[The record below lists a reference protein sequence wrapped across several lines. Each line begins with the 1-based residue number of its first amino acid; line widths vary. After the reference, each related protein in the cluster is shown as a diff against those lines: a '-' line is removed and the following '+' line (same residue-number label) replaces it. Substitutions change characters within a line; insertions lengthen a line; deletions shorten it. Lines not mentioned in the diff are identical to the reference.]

1 MTFDLAKLDTAKVA
15 EEGAELHV
23 AHPTTGEDLGI
34 TITLIGTDSKT
45 FRDISKSRATAS
57 LKKKTR
63 EIDLDQNEQDSIELL
78 ARCTKGW
85 ARRDARPRRRPPRM
99 DRIEGTHTSSSCS
112 PFRTQASSSCGPFRT
127 RDLVGDG
134 P

>member
-1 MTFDLAKLDTAKVA
+1 MTFDLATLDTAKVA
-15 EEGAELHV
+15 EEGAELRV

-57 LKKKTR
+57 LKKKSR

-85 ARRDARPRRRPPRM
+85 SGITENGKDIPFTHENAVKLYTKYLWLREQI
-99 DRIEGTHTSSSCS
+99 DRFMADRSNFLPS
-112 PFRTQASSSCGPFRT
+112 A
-127 RDLVGDG
+127 
-134 P
+134 

>member
-15 EEGAELHV
+15 EEGAELRV

-63 EIDLDQNEQDSIELL
+63 EIDLDQNESDAVDLL
-78 ARCTKGW
+78 AKCTKGW
-85 ARRDARPRRRPPRM
+85 SG
-99 DRIEGTHTSSSCS
+99 ITENGKEVVFSY
-112 PFRTQASSSCGPFRT
+112 T
-127 RDLVGDG
+127 RSYLS
-134 P
+134 

>member
-15 EEGAELHV
+15 EEGAELRV

-63 EIDLDQNEQDSIELL
+63 EIDLDQNESDAVDLL
-78 ARCTKGW
+78 AKCTKGW
-85 ARRDARPRRRPPRM
+85 NGITENGKEVVFNYDNAVKLYTKYLWLREQI
-99 DRIEGTHTSSSCS
+99 DRFMADRSNFLPS
-112 PFRTQASSSCGPFRT
+112 A
-127 RDLVGDG
+127 
-134 P
+134 

>member
-15 EEGAELHV
+15 EEGAELRV

-45 FRDISKSRATAS
+45 FRDISKSRAAAS

-63 EIDLDQNEQDSIELL
+63 EIDLDQNESDAVELL
-78 ARCTKGW
+78 AKCTKGW
-85 ARRDARPRRRPPRM
+85 SGITENGKEVVFNYDNAVQLYTKYLWLREQI
-99 DRIEGTHTSSSCS
+99 DRFMADRSNFLPS
-112 PFRTQASSSCGPFRT
+112 A
-127 RDLVGDG
+127 
-134 P
+134 

>member
-15 EEGAELHV
+15 EEGAELRV

-45 FRDISKSRATAS
+45 FRDISKIRATMA

-85 ARRDARPRRRPPRM
+85 SGITENGKDIPFNHENAVQLYTKYLWLREQI
-99 DRIEGTHTSSSCS
+99 DRFMADRANFLPS
-112 PFRTQASSSCGPFRT
+112 A
-127 RDLVGDG
+127 
-134 P
+134 

>member
-15 EEGAELHV
+15 EEGAELRV

-34 TITLIGTDSKT
+34 VITLIGTDSKT
-45 FRDISKSRATAS
+45 FRDISKIRATMA

-63 EIDLDQNEQDSIELL
+63 EIDLNQNEQDSIELL

-85 ARRDARPRRRPPRM
+85 SGITENGKDIPFSHENAVELYTKYLWLREQI
-99 DRIEGTHTSSSCS
+99 DRFMADRSNFLPS
-112 PFRTQASSSCGPFRT
+112 A
-127 RDLVGDG
+127 
-134 P
+134 

>member
-15 EEGAELHV
+15 EEGAELRV

-63 EIDLDQNEQDSIELL
+63 EIDLDQNESDAVDLL
-78 ARCTKGW
+78 AKCTKGW
-85 ARRDARPRRRPPRM
+85 SGITENGKQVAFSYDNAVQLYTKYLWLREQI
-99 DRIEGTHTSSSCS
+99 DRFMADRANFLPS
-112 PFRTQASSSCGPFRT
+112 A
-127 RDLVGDG
+127 
-134 P
+134 

>member
-15 EEGAELHV
+15 EEGAELRV

-63 EIDLDQNEQDSIELL
+63 EIDLDQNESDAVDLL
-78 ARCTKGW
+78 AKCTKGW
-85 ARRDARPRRRPPRM
+85 AGITENGKEVAFSYDNAVQLYTKYLWLREQI
-99 DRIEGTHTSSSCS
+99 DRFMADRSNFLPS
-112 PFRTQASSSCGPFRT
+112 A
-127 RDLVGDG
+127 
-134 P
+134 

>member
-15 EEGAELHV
+15 EEGAELRV
-23 AHPTTGEDLGI
+23 AHPITGEDLGI

-63 EIDLDQNEQDSIELL
+63 EIDLDQNESEAVDLL
-78 ARCTKGW
+78 AKCTKGW
-85 ARRDARPRRRPPRM
+85 TGISENGKEVVFSFDNAVQLYTKYLWLREQI
-99 DRIEGTHTSSSCS
+99 DRFMADRSNFLPS
-112 PFRTQASSSCGPFRT
+112 A
-127 RDLVGDG
+127 
-134 P
+134 

>member
-63 EIDLDQNEQDSIELL
+63 EIDLDQNESDAVELL
-78 ARCTKGW
+78 AKCTKGW
-85 ARRDARPRRRPPRM
+85 TGITENGKEVAFSDDNAVQIYTKYLWLREQI
-99 DRIEGTHTSSSCS
+99 DRFMADRSNFLPS
-112 PFRTQASSSCGPFRT
+112 A
-127 RDLVGDG
+127 
-134 P
+134 

>member
-1 MTFDLAKLDTAKVA
+1 MSFDLAKLDTAKVA
-15 EEGAELHV
+15 EEGAELRV

-63 EIDLDQNEQDSIELL
+63 EIDLDQNESDAVELL
-78 ARCTKGW
+78 AKCTKGW
-85 ARRDARPRRRPPRM
+85 TGITENGKEVAFSYDNAVQLYTKYLWLREQI
-99 DRIEGTHTSSSCS
+99 DRFMADRSNFLPS
-112 PFRTQASSSCGPFRT
+112 A
-127 RDLVGDG
+127 
-134 P
+134 

>member
-15 EEGAELHV
+15 EEGAELRV

-63 EIDLDQNEQDSIELL
+63 EIDLDQNESDSVELL
-78 ARCTKGW
+78 AECTKGW
-85 ARRDARPRRRPPRM
+85 SGITENGKEIVFSFENAVQLYTKYLWLREQI
-99 DRIEGTHTSSSCS
+99 DRFMADRSNFLPS
-112 PFRTQASSSCGPFRT
+112 A
-127 RDLVGDG
+127 
-134 P
+134 

>member
-15 EEGAELHV
+15 EEGAELFV

-63 EIDLDQNEQDSIELL
+63 EIDLDQNESDAVELL
-78 ARCTKGW
+78 AKCTKGW
-85 ARRDARPRRRPPRM
+85 TGITENGKEVAFSFDNAVQLYTKYLWLREQI
-99 DRIEGTHTSSSCS
+99 DRFMADRANFLPS
-112 PFRTQASSSCGPFRT
+112 A
-127 RDLVGDG
+127 
-134 P
+134 

>member
-1 MTFDLAKLDTAKVA
+1 MSFDLAKLDTAKVA
-15 EEGAELHV
+15 EEGAELRV

-85 ARRDARPRRRPPRM
+85 SGITENGKDIPFGHENAVEIYTKYLWLREQI
-99 DRIEGTHTSSSCS
+99 DRFMADRSNFLPS
-112 PFRTQASSSCGPFRT
+112 A
-127 RDLVGDG
+127 
-134 P
+134 

>member
-1 MTFDLAKLDTAKVA
+1 MTFDLATLDTAKVA
-15 EEGAELHV
+15 EEGAELRV

-34 TITLIGTDSKT
+34 SITLIGTDSKT
-45 FRDISKSRATAS
+45 FRDISKIRATMA

-85 ARRDARPRRRPPRM
+85 SGITENGKDIPFNHENAVQLYTKYLWLREQI
-99 DRIEGTHTSSSCS
+99 DRFMADRSNFLPS
-112 PFRTQASSSCGPFRT
+112 A
-127 RDLVGDG
+127 
-134 P
+134 

>member
-1 MTFDLAKLDTAKVA
+1 MSFDLAKLDTAKVA
-15 EEGAELHV
+15 EEGAELRV

-63 EIDLDQNEQDSIELL
+63 EIDLDQNESDAVELL
-78 ARCTKGW
+78 AKCTKGW
-85 ARRDARPRRRPPRM
+85 TGITESGVEVPFSYENAVKLYTKYLWLREQI
-99 DRIEGTHTSSSCS
+99 DRFMVDRSNFLPS
-112 PFRTQASSSCGPFRT
+112 A
-127 RDLVGDG
+127 
-134 P
+134 

>member
-15 EEGAELHV
+15 EEGAELRV

-45 FRDISKSRATAS
+45 FRDISKIRATMA

-85 ARRDARPRRRPPRM
+85 SGITENGKDIPFNHENAVQLYTKYLWLREQI
-99 DRIEGTHTSSSCS
+99 DRFMADRSNFLPS
-112 PFRTQASSSCGPFRT
+112 A
-127 RDLVGDG
+127 
-134 P
+134 

>member
-1 MTFDLAKLDTAKVA
+1 MSFDLAKLDTAKVA

-63 EIDLDQNEQDSIELL
+63 EIDLDQNESDAVELL

-85 ARRDARPRRRPPRM
+85 SGITENGKDIPFGHENAVELYTKYLWLREQI
-99 DRIEGTHTSSSCS
+99 DRFMADRSNFLPS
-112 PFRTQASSSCGPFRT
+112 A
-127 RDLVGDG
+127 
-134 P
+134 

>member
-15 EEGAELHV
+15 EEGAELFV

-63 EIDLDQNEQDSIELL
+63 EIDLDQNESDAVELL
-78 ARCTKGW
+78 AKCTKGW
-85 ARRDARPRRRPPRM
+85 TGITENGKEVAFSYDNAVQLYTKYLWLREQI
-99 DRIEGTHTSSSCS
+99 DRFMADRANFLPS
-112 PFRTQASSSCGPFRT
+112 A
-127 RDLVGDG
+127 
-134 P
+134 

>member
-15 EEGAELHV
+15 EEGAELRV

-34 TITLIGTDSKT
+34 KIVLIGTDSKT
-45 FRDISKSRATAS
+45 FRDISKIRATMA

-85 ARRDARPRRRPPRM
+85 SGITENGKDIPFNHENAVELYTKYLWLREQI
-99 DRIEGTHTSSSCS
+99 DRFMADRSNFLPS
-112 PFRTQASSSCGPFRT
+112 A
-127 RDLVGDG
+127 
-134 P
+134 

>member
-1 MTFDLAKLDTAKVA
+1 MSFDLAKLDTAKVA
-15 EEGAELHV
+15 EEGAELRV

-63 EIDLDQNEQDSIELL
+63 EIDLDQNESDAVDLL
-78 ARCTKGW
+78 AKCTKGW
-85 ARRDARPRRRPPRM
+85 SGITENGKEVAFSFDNAVQLYTKYLWLREQI
-99 DRIEGTHTSSSCS
+99 DRFMADRSNFLPS
-112 PFRTQASSSCGPFRT
+112 A
-127 RDLVGDG
+127 
-134 P
+134 

>member
-15 EEGAELHV
+15 EEGAELRV

-45 FRDISKSRATAS
+45 FRDISKIRATMA

-85 ARRDARPRRRPPRM
+85 SGITENGKEVAFNHENAVDIYTKYLWLREQI
-99 DRIEGTHTSSSCS
+99 DRFMVDRSNFLPS
-112 PFRTQASSSCGPFRT
+112 A
-127 RDLVGDG
+127 
-134 P
+134 

>member
-15 EEGAELHV
+15 EEGAELRV

-63 EIDLDQNEQDSIELL
+63 EIDLDQNESDAVELL
-78 ARCTKGW
+78 AKCTKGW
-85 ARRDARPRRRPPRM
+85 TGITENGKEVAFSFDNAVQLYTKYLWLREQI
-99 DRIEGTHTSSSCS
+99 DRFMADRSNFLPS
-112 PFRTQASSSCGPFRT
+112 A
-127 RDLVGDG
+127 
-134 P
+134 

>member
-1 MTFDLAKLDTAKVA
+1 MTFDLATLDTSKVA
-15 EEGAELHV
+15 EEGAELLV

-34 TITLIGTDSKT
+34 KITLIGTDSKT

-57 LKKKTR
+57 LKKKSR

-85 ARRDARPRRRPPRM
+85 SGITENGKDIPFGHENAVELYTKYLWLREQI
-99 DRIEGTHTSSSCS
+99 DRFMADRSTFLPS
-112 PFRTQASSSCGPFRT
+112 A
-127 RDLVGDG
+127 
-134 P
+134 

>member
-15 EEGAELHV
+15 EEGAELRV

-63 EIDLDQNEQDSIELL
+63 EIDLDQNESDAVELL
-78 ARCTKGW
+78 AKCTKGW
-85 ARRDARPRRRPPRM
+85 TGITENGKEVAFSYDNAVQIYTKYLWLREQI
-99 DRIEGTHTSSSCS
+99 DRFMADRSNFLPS
-112 PFRTQASSSCGPFRT
+112 A
-127 RDLVGDG
+127 
-134 P
+134 

>member
-15 EEGAELHV
+15 EEGAELRV
-23 AHPTTGEDLGI
+23 AHPSTGEDLGI

-63 EIDLDQNEQDSIELL
+63 EIDLDQNESDAVELL
-78 ARCTKGW
+78 AKCTKGW
-85 ARRDARPRRRPPRM
+85 TGITENGKEVAFSYDNAVQLYTKYLWLREQI
-99 DRIEGTHTSSSCS
+99 DRFMADRANFLPS
-112 PFRTQASSSCGPFRT
+112 A
-127 RDLVGDG
+127 
-134 P
+134 

>member
-15 EEGAELHV
+15 EEGAELRV
-23 AHPTTGEDLGI
+23 AHPSTGEDLGI

-63 EIDLDQNEQDSIELL
+63 EIDLDQNESDAVELL
-78 ARCTKGW
+78 AKCTKGW
-85 ARRDARPRRRPPRM
+85 TGITENGKEVAFSYDNAVQLYTKYLWLREQI
-99 DRIEGTHTSSSCS
+99 DRFMADRSNFLPS
-112 PFRTQASSSCGPFRT
+112 A
-127 RDLVGDG
+127 
-134 P
+134 

>member
-15 EEGAELHV
+15 EEGAELRV

-63 EIDLDQNEQDSIELL
+63 EIDLDQNESDAVELL
-78 ARCTKGW
+78 AKCTKGW
-85 ARRDARPRRRPPRM
+85 PGITENGKQVAFSYENAVQLYTKYLWLREQI
-99 DRIEGTHTSSSCS
+99 DRFMADRANFLPS
-112 PFRTQASSSCGPFRT
+112 A
-127 RDLVGDG
+127 
-134 P
+134 